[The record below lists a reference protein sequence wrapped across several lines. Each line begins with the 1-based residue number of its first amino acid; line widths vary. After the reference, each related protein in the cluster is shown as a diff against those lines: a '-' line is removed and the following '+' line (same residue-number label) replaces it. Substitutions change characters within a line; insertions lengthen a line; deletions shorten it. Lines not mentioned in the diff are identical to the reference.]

1 MLCFISSYQI
11 STSIRTTCSVYSR
24 RVAVPF
30 ATECLSLVLSVLG
43 LLIGVIFL
51 LGVRR
56 WAGSVLLHLFN
67 QRMHLVELF
76 FCEAGLKAVV

>member
-24 RVAVPF
+24 RVALPF

-56 WAGSVLLHLFN
+56 WAGSVLLHLF
-67 QRMHLVELF
+67 QSTHAFGGAF